1 MTNFDF
7 EEWLYIGL
15 LKHCCQNEHDNITHK
30 TVQLKYLCMLHLN
43 SDKRKKSFNIRTINE
58 MQTYTDK
65 RHFNYLTS
73 MLHL

>member
-30 TVQLKYLCMLHLN
+30 TVQLKYQCMLHLN
-43 SDKRKKSFNIRTINE
+43 SDKRKKLQYS
-58 MQTYTDK
+58 
-65 RHFNYLTS
+65 NY
-73 MLHL
+73 